1 LATDRLT
8 FETNDATIKKIETN
22 DATIKKKP
30 RHLTKVVIYPSLLV
44 TPILLT
50 NGFGQS
56 LKD

>member
-1 LATDRLT
+1 MQQL
-8 FETNDATIKKIETN
+8 KKLKQMMQQL
-22 DATIKKKP
+22 KKKP
-30 RHLTKVVIYPSLLV
+30 RHLTKVVTDASLV

>member
-1 LATDRLT
+1 MQQL
-8 FETNDATIKKIETN
+8 KKLKPMMQQL
-22 DATIKKKP
+22 KKKP
-30 RHLTKVVIYPSLLV
+30 RHLTKVVIYASLLV